1 MTARRSR
8 LRTAAEVVFIG
19 LPCALLFHLWAMAM
33 AEQFKPE
40 KRVAE

>member
-1 MTARRSR
+1 MTAGQSR

-19 LPCALLFHLWAMAM
+19 LPCALLFRLWVMAM

-40 KRVAE
+40 KKVGE